1 MVRDLVVHSVGCWVD
16 LMVVQTVHSKAA
28 RMAASKDSPM
38 AVYWVVS
45 WAAQMAVL

>member
-16 LMVVQTVHSKAA
+16 LMVVQTVHSKAV
-28 RMAASKDSPM
+28 RMVASKESPM
-38 AVYWVVS
+38 AGCSVVS